1 LVVPCLEVARI
12 LYFWSYLVTAFGLTV
27 LLGNQAAAQP
37 PLALE
42 FGFRAGIPS
51 HNIVESRLINLIGQQ
66 STVQNSERPWIAVGP
81 TLGVMLY
88 DQVQIELGAIYKP
101 VRFETN
107 TLACATG
114 DCTLR
119 VPGIAIHESVR
130 GHLWEFPLTGNYFF
144 GRNRIRP
151 YAGGG
156 LVLRQD
162 FGGKCDARTTNL
174 ATGNEIVDALG
185 LGHDCFPLV
194 GLLQHEPS
202 FVMDLGLRWSHSRL
216 KIQPE
221 FRYTRHR
228 PQMQPDP
235 RTYHLVV
242 PRADQLDFLLGFSF
256 QPKER

>member
-1 LVVPCLEVARI
+1 
-12 LYFWSYLVTAFGLTV
+12 
-27 LLGNQAAAQP
+27 
-37 PLALE
+37 
-42 FGFRAGIPS
+42 
-51 HNIVESRLINLIGQQ
+51 
-66 STVQNSERPWIAVGP
+66 
-81 TLGVMLY
+81 MLY

-185 LGHDCFPLV
+185 LGHDCFLLV

-221 FRYTRHR
+221 FRLYAPSAANAARSANVPPGGSTRRSTGFFTGFVFSAEGEMKKYDTADTWFVAAASAGTIICSATTTGSKGIYRRRRTAHR
-228 PQMQPDP
+228 N
-235 RTYHLVV
+235 
-242 PRADQLDFLLGFSF
+242 
-256 QPKER
+256 